1 MDFFD
6 VLTLA
11 GGLAL
16 FLFGMN
22 VMGAALEKRAGG
34 NLKNL
39 LGKITGSK
47 AGGIATGAGIT
58 VVTQSSSATTVMV
71 VGFVN
76 SGIITLAQAIN
87 VIIGANVGTT
97 VTGWILSLNGIS
109 GESAFLLKMLKPTS
123 FTPVLA
129 FIGVILFMFSKQT
142 KKKDIGTIL
151 LGFATLMSGMSAMS
165 GAVEGL
171 KELPQFGRILLIF
184 NNPLLGVLIGT
195 LITAAIQ
202 SSAASIG
209 MLQSLALTGQVTW
222 GAAIPIV
229 MGQNIG
235 TTITALIS
243 AVGATKNG
251 KRAALAHLTFNVFGT
266 VIWIAVFWL
275 VKIFVQPV
283 FLTESISIYSVA
295 LCHTVFNIL
304 TMLLV
309 LPITGLLQ
317 KFVEKIVP
325 DKKGGDNEIELDERL
340 LVTPALAVEQCR
352 ILTVDMASLAVE
364 SLSNSMKCLFDYSKE
379 RADAIL
385 EDEERTDHYED
396 VISSFLVKVSRYD
409 ISNRDSREAAMLL
422 KAIGDF
428 ERISDHAVNLLE
440 AAQEIKEKNI
450 QFSGGAEKELKTITS
465 AVDEIL
471 NLSYLSFV
479 NNSLDIA
486 LTVEPLESVID
497 DLRDELRGRH
507 IERLQ
512 RGECTVDAGFV
523 WSDILTDLER
533 TSDHCSNVAGAV
545 IDISY
550 HNMNLHESLRTLK
563 SDSEEYRREYAAYSE
578 KYSV

>member
-1 MDFFD
+1 
-6 VLTLA
+6 
-11 GGLAL
+11 
-16 FLFGMN
+16 
-22 VMGAALEKRAGG
+22 
-34 NLKNL
+34 
-39 LGKITGSK
+39 
-47 AGGIATGAGIT
+47 
-58 VVTQSSSATTVMV
+58 
-71 VGFVN
+71 
-76 SGIITLAQAIN
+76 
-87 VIIGANVGTT
+87 
-97 VTGWILSLNGIS
+97 
-109 GESAFLLKMLKPTS
+109 
-123 FTPVLA
+123 
-129 FIGVILFMFSKQT
+129 
-142 KKKDIGTIL
+142 
-151 LGFATLMSGMSAMS
+151 MSGMSAMS

-266 VIWIAVFWL
+266 VIWTAVFWL

-295 LCHTVFNIL
+295 LCHTVFNVL

-545 IDISY
+545 IDISH

>member
-22 VMGAALEKRAGG
+22 IMGAALEKRAGG

-39 LGKITGSK
+39 LGKITGNK

-266 VIWIAVFWL
+266 VIWTAVFWL

-545 IDISY
+545 IDISH

>member
-129 FIGVILFMFSKQT
+129 FIGVILFIFSKQT

-195 LITAAIQ
+195 VITAAIQ

-251 KRAALAHLTFNVFGT
+251 KRAAFAHLTFNVFGT
-266 VIWIAVFWL
+266 VIWTAVFWF

-545 IDISY
+545 IDISH

>member
-266 VIWIAVFWL
+266 VIWTAVFWL

-295 LCHTVFNIL
+295 LCHTVFNVL

-545 IDISY
+545 IDISH

>member
-129 FIGVILFMFSKQT
+129 FIGVILFIFSKQT

-184 NNPLLGVLIGT
+184 NNTLLGVLIGT
-195 LITAAIQ
+195 VITAAIQ

-251 KRAALAHLTFNVFGT
+251 KRAAFAHLTFNVFGT
-266 VIWIAVFWL
+266 VIWTAVFWL

-545 IDISY
+545 IDISH

>member
-22 VMGAALEKRAGG
+22 IMGAALEKRAGG

-266 VIWIAVFWL
+266 VVWTVVFWL

-364 SLSNSMKCLFDYSKE
+364 SLSKSMKCLFDYSKE

-545 IDISY
+545 IDISH

>member
-251 KRAALAHLTFNVFGT
+251 KRAAIAHLTFNVFGT
-266 VIWIAVFWL
+266 VVWTAVFWL

-545 IDISY
+545 IDISH

>member
-266 VIWIAVFWL
+266 VIWTAVFLL

-340 LVTPALAVEQCR
+340 LITPSLAVEQCR

-545 IDISY
+545 IDISH